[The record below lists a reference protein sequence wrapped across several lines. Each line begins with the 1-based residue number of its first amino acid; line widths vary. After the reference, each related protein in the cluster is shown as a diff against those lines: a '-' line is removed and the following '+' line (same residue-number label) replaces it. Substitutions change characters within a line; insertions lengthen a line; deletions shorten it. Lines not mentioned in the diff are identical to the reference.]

1 MKSSHFT
8 QWKGSVPRDILGSSP
23 VIDPDFGAAALAA
36 EMAKGVVHPGTEED
50 EDRGED
56 EAQHCP
62 RA

>member
-1 MKSSHFT
+1 MP
-8 QWKGSVPRDILGSSP
+8 GDILGSSP
-23 VIDPDFGAAALAA
+23 VVDPDFGAAVLAA
-36 EMAKGVVHPGTEED
+36 EMAKGVAHPATEED